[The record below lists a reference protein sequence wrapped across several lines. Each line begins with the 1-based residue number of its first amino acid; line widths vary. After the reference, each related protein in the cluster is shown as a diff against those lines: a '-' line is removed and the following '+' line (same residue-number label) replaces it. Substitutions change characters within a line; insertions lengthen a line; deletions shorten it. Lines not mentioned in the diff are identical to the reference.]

1 MTLGTKA
8 RHVGGVAVGSG
19 VRVGRRVRVG
29 VSVAVGDG
37 PTVGVM
43 VVVGVAVI
51 VGVWVGVVVGVALGV
66 GLAVGVALGV
76 GVSLGVAEAVAVAVA
91 VGVAASQALRKLAAG
106 VADWPTLFSMLR
118 QGGAIG
124 GGVIFAMITAWVF
137 GREFSDHTVK
147 ELLALPTPREAIV
160 GAKFLLLILWIL
172 LLTLWIVGL
181 ELVIG
186 WLVEI
191 PGWSVALAQNTFA
204 ALLVIAI
211 LNFMLMP
218 FVALIASLGRGYLPP
233 LGWTFL
239 TVALAQISVV
249 LGWGEWFPWAVPALY
264 SGMAGPDAGL
274 PGIGSFV
281 VIAAAFLSGTTAT
294 FIWWR
299 QADQAS

>member
-1 MTLGTKA
+1 MNYFAAAFWAELLKA
-8 RHVGGVAVGSG
+8 RHSKITLLTGLGFSLLPVVGGLFMIILKNPEQAK
-19 VRVGRRVRVG
+19 
-29 VSVAVGDG
+29 
-37 PTVGVM
+37 
-43 VVVGVAVI
+43 
-51 VGVWVGVVVGVALGV
+51 
-66 GLAVGVALGV
+66 
-76 GVSLGVAEAVAVAVA
+76 SLGLIGAKA
-91 VGVAASQALRKLAAG
+91 QLAAG

-264 SGMAGPDAGL
+264 SGMAGLDAGL